1 MRESQK
7 RRYADVGL
15 VDKVVAL
22 DADWRSGEFWG
33 MHMNTFGHADWTR
46 MCLETHFSSPAD
58 MQLLVFVLHQLLVY
72 VYIAARYDLD
82 QVKKEFNA
90 LVKQI
95 GELRKVGDHDPW
107 V

>member
-1 MRESQK
+1 
-7 RRYADVGL
+7 
-15 VDKVVAL
+15 
-22 DADWRSGEFWG
+22 
-33 MHMNTFGHADWTR
+33 
-46 MCLETHFSSPAD
+46 